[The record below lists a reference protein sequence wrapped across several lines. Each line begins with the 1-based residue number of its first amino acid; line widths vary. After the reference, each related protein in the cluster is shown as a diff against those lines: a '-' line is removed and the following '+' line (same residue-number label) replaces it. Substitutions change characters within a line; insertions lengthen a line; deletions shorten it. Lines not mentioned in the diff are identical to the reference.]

1 MRDFATQTSGA
12 VISGGALRGA
22 GIGRTVVQM
31 TPGSSTRA
39 GLVPGNGDNQG
50 GLANPVNPLYLLRG
64 VSDLENVT
72 VQGTEQGHL
81 YNGLYMT
88 GANLVIKHVVIND
101 IPGNSNANPGETFA
115 VGVNRASGTNTVE
128 DLTVN
133 GGSGSLASSVGLAI
147 NNSNADWKIDH
158 LTTNNLRYSAG
169 IALWQVRGTF
179 DVHNWVQSGGARSLG
194 AERMAGTVNLYD
206 PKWSAGTTGHDVTYT
221 WDGGYSGGSI
231 NFYYS
236 SAAQVPDRKIKV
248 ITNKAAGIAG
258 SVHVYI
264 GGVQET
270 ASNYVTVN

>member
-12 VISGGALRGA
+12 VIAGGALRGA
-22 GIGRTVVQM
+22 GIGKTVVQM
-31 TPGSSTRA
+31 TRGTSTKG
-39 GLVPGNGDNQG
+39 GLVPGNGNNQG

-64 VSDLENVT
+64 VSDLQDVT

-88 GANLVIKHVVIND
+88 GPNLVIKHVEVDD

-115 VGVNRASGTNTVE
+115 IGVNRATGTANVD
-128 DLTVN
+128 DLTIN
-133 GGSGSLASSVGLAI
+133 GGTGALASSAGLAI
-147 NNSNADWKIDH
+147 NNSTANWNIND
-158 LTTNNLRYSAG
+158 LTTRNLRYSAG

-179 DVHNWVQSGGARSLG
+179 NVRNYVQSGGARSLG

-206 PKWSAGTTGHDVTYT
+206 PKWSAGSTGHDITYT
-221 WDGGYSGGSI
+221 WDGGYSGGRI

-236 SAAQVPDRKIKV
+236 SASEVPNRRIN
-248 ITNKAAGIAG
+248 ILTNKASGIAG

-264 GGVQET
+264 GGVEQT
-270 ASNYVTVN
+270 ASKYVTVN